1 MAPPPERLSVL
12 RLVLRVV
19 EAAADANGRSAAAS
33 KPTRR

>member
-1 MAPPPERLSVL
+1 MAPPPELSVL

-19 EAAADANGRSAAAS
+19 EAATDANGRSAGAS